1 MTRLPHIMFAV
12 IAGPLDPALWI
23 VVPGTI
29 AIALL
34 AHVLVLVG
42 WLRRRRP

>member
-1 MTRLPHIMFAV
+1 MTHPASITLTV
-12 IAGPLDPALWI
+12 IAGPLDPVLWI

-34 AHVLVLVG
+34 AHVLALVG
-42 WLRRRRP
+42 